1 MNKNKKMIG
10 CTAKDL
16 FKTMNKLAGSAK
28 LRAETKEWFRKKGID
43 ITIDKCGLS
52 IIYTPLYVTSTPTN
66 YGKKY
71 PEECNCKLCVNSKN
85 EKRKCPEC
93 GKKSLEY
100 VHAIGWECTNK
111 KCHEERQDDL
121 IDYFNS
127 KSDTEKKLIS
137 NGVLLSHKDHMLLH
151 NKSSKKV
158 CSDAEYKIMKKAT
171 DAGNYV

>member
-66 YGKKY
+66 DGKKC
-71 PEECNCKLCVNSKN
+71 PEECKCQLCVNIK
-85 EKRKCPEC
+85 KGKIKCPHC

-111 KCHEERQDDL
+111 ECLKKRQDEL
-121 IDYFNS
+121 IDDFNS
-127 KSDTEKKLIS
+127 KSDTEKILIS